1 MIKTL
6 KKLRRKLFGLDEQ
19 EATTHRLI
27 QENLNRVHQSYSR
40 VLIETLSQNFPQ
52 TLLNCTVNG
61 VALRVSVDILKTY
74 AHCLQGSP
82 NLEFT
87 YTVETHCVDWLAQFL
102 NPGDIFL
109 DVGAAYGVISLPL
122 AQKVGPTGQVYAF
135 EPARRTNTQ
144 LKQLLAD
151 NALTNITVIPAAIA
165 DKEGTAEFIEY
176 SAENQF
182 SWATDTSTLADG
194 VIPTMKHQTYPV
206 EIMTLDQFVAEQNII
221 PKAIKIDIEGFEL
234 YALYGA
240 KEVLKTA
247 KPCLC
252 IDIHQDVK
260 TEQSSLIEIQPWLE
274 KLGYDCQVQQHT
286 LFAQP
291 HSR

>member
-1 MIKTL
+1 MLNSL

-27 QENLNRVHQSYSR
+27 QENLNRVHQAYSR
-40 VLIETLSQNFPQ
+40 ILIETLSQNFPK

-82 NLEFT
+82 NLDFT
-87 YTVETHCVDWLAQFL
+87 YTVETHCVDWLAQYL
-102 NPGDIFL
+102 QSGDIFF

-122 AQKVGPTGQVYAF
+122 AQRVGPTGQVYAF
-135 EPARRTNTQ
+135 EPARRTNAQ
-144 LKQLLAD
+144 LQQLLTD
-151 NALTNITVIPAAIA
+151 NALTNITIIPTAIA
-165 DKEGTAEFIEY
+165 DQAGSAEFIEY

-182 SWATDTSTLADG
+182 SWATDTSTLSAG
-194 VIPTMKHQTYPV
+194 VTPTMKHQTYSV
-206 EIMTLDQFVAEQNII
+206 EIITLDQFVAEHNLI

-234 YALYGA
+234 YALHGGM
-240 KEVLKTA
+240 ETLKTIR
-247 KPCLC
+247 PYLC

-260 TEQSSLIEIQPWLE
+260 TQQSSLITIQPLLE
-274 KLGYDCQVQQHT
+274 SLGYQCQLRQHT
-286 LFAQP
+286 LFAAP
-291 HSR
+291 GA

>member
-1 MIKTL
+1 MIKAL

-40 VLIETLSQNFPQ
+40 VLIETLSQNFPK

-61 VALRVSVDILKTY
+61 VPLRVSVDILKTY

-87 YTVETHCVDWLAQFL
+87 YTVESHCVDWLAQWL

-122 AQKVGPTGQVYAF
+122 AQKIGPTGQVYAF
-135 EPARRTNTQ
+135 EPARRTHRQ
-144 LKQLLAD
+144 LQKLLTD
-151 NALTNITVIPAAIA
+151 NALTNITVLPMAIA
-165 DKEGTAEFIEY
+165 DQAGSAEFIEY

-194 VIPTMKHQTYPV
+194 VTPTMKHETYTV
-206 EIMTLDQFVAEQNII
+206 EIITLDQFVAEQNII

-234 YALYGA
+234 YALQGA
-240 KEVLKTA
+240 QTLLKSA
-247 KPCLC
+247 KPYLC

-260 TEQSSLIEIQPWLE
+260 TQQSSLITIQPWLE
-274 KLGYDCQVQQHT
+274 SLGYRCHVNQHT
-286 LFAQP
+286 LFAQADDA
-291 HSR
+291 

>member
-260 TEQSSLIEIQPWLE
+260 PSNL
-274 KLGYDCQVQQHT
+274 
-286 LFAQP
+286 A
-291 HSR
+291 